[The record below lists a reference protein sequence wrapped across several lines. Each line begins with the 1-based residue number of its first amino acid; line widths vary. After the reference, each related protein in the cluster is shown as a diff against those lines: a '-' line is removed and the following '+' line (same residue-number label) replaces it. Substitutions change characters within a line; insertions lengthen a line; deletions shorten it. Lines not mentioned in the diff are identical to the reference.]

1 MATEAFSTRE
11 FRDALSSFA
20 TGVTVVTC
28 LDANGEP
35 VGATASSF
43 NSVSMDPPL
52 ILWSITKTA
61 YSADAFINAKH
72 FVVNVL
78 SADQVDISNK
88 FARSGTDKFADIALE
103 QGIGGVPMLPNTITR
118 FECEAWATYDG
129 GDHEIIVGQVKAMNT
144 AAGSG
149 LVFYRGAYAT
159 AEAIP
164 TLTSVESNGV
174 SHFVDNYLLYYLAR
188 ATHQMGEEFHQLVAD
203 DGLTTKEWRVLAC
216 LYNENS
222 MSLAELAKRTMIDQ
236 ATLLELAMDLHQQDM
251 ARVQQLDAGTKV
263 TGTAAG
269 QQRVVHLIA
278 DSEKA
283 EQSALDGLGNDAAET
298 LRGMLQRIIENTDSK
313 D

>member
-1 MATEAFSTRE
+1 MSTESFSTRE

-78 SADQVDISNK
+78 SAEQMATSNQ
-88 FARSGTDKFADIALE
+88 FARSGIDKFADVEVE
-103 QGIGGVPMLPNTITR
+103 QGIGGVPTLPGAITF

-129 GDHEIIVGQVKAMNT
+129 GDHEIIVGRVKGLRSM
-144 AAGSG
+144 AGSG

-164 TLTSVESNGV
+164 TLTPTETNDV
-174 SHFVDNYLLYYLAR
+174 SHFIDNYLLYYMSR

-222 MSLAELAKRTMIDQ
+222 MSLADLAKRTMVDQ
-236 ATLLELAMDLHQQDM
+236 TTLLELSIELQKQNM

-269 QQRVVHLIA
+269 QERVAHLIE
-278 DSEKA
+278 DYQKA
-283 EQSALDGLGNDAAET
+283 ESNALEGLDSDASET
-298 LRGMLQRIIENTDSK
+298 LKTMLQRIIKNTD
-313 D
+313 

>member
-1 MATEAFSTRE
+1 MSTEAFNARE

-28 LDANGEP
+28 LDSDGEP

-61 YSADAFINAKH
+61 YSAQAFINAKH
-72 FVVNVL
+72 FSVNVL
-78 SADQVDISNK
+78 SAQQIEISNK
-88 FARSGTDKFADIALE
+88 FARSGTDKFSDVDVE
-103 QGIGGVPMLPNTITR
+103 QGLGGVPILPDAITC

-129 GDHEIIVGQVKAMNT
+129 GDHEIIVGQVKGMRSQ
-144 AAGSG
+144 AGSG

-164 TLTSVESNGV
+164 TLAPVETNDV
-174 SHFVDNYLLYYLAR
+174 SHFIDNYLLYYMSR
-188 ATHQMGEEFHQLVAD
+188 ATHQMGEEFHQVVAD
-203 DGLTTKEWRVLAC
+203 DGLTIKEWRLLAC

-222 MSLAELAKRTMIDQ
+222 LSLADLSKRTMVDQ
-236 ATLLELAMDLHQQDM
+236 ATLLELSMDLQKQDM
-251 ARVQQLDAGTKV
+251 ARVQQLDSGTKV

-269 QQRVVHLIA
+269 KERVEHLIK
-278 DSEKA
+278 DCQKA
-283 EQSALDGLGNDAAET
+283 ESSALDGLDDNAAST
-298 LRGMLQRIIENTDSK
+298 LKTMLQRIIKNTD
-313 D
+313 

>member
-1 MATEAFSTRE
+1 MTTEAFNARE

-78 SADQVDISNK
+78 GADQTDMSNK
-88 FARSGTDKFADIALE
+88 FARSGTDKFADVE
-103 QGIGGVPMLPNTITR
+103 VEKGIGGVPMLPGTITC

-129 GDHEIIVGQVKAMNT
+129 GDHEIIVGQVKAMRST
-144 AAGSG
+144 AGSG

-164 TLTSVESNGV
+164 TLAPVETNDV
-174 SHFVDNYLLYYLAR
+174 SHFIDNYLLYYLTR
-188 ATHQMGEEFHQLVAD
+188 ATHQMGDAFHQLVAD

-222 MSLAELAKRTMIDQ
+222 MSLAELAKRTMVDQ
-236 ATLLELAMDLHQQDM
+236 TTLLELALGLQKHDM
-251 ARVQQLDAGTKV
+251 ARVQQLDTGTKL

-278 DSEKA
+278 DCQKA
-283 EQSALDGLGNDAAET
+283 EQSALEGLDTDAAET
-298 LRGMLQRIIENTDSK
+298 LKAMLQRIISNTD
-313 D
+313 

>member
-1 MATEAFSTRE
+1 MSTEAFSTRE

-28 LDANGEP
+28 LDASGDP

-61 YSADAFINAKH
+61 YSSDAFINAKH

-78 SADQVDISNK
+78 SAEQVDVSNK
-88 FARSGTDKFADIALE
+88 FARSGIDKFADIAVE
-103 QGIGGVPMLPNTITR
+103 RGIGGVPMLLGSITS
-118 FECEAWATYDG
+118 FECESWATYDG
-129 GDHEIIVGQVKAMNT
+129 GDHEIIVGQVKGLRSK
-144 AAGSG
+144 AGSG

-164 TLTSVESNGV
+164 TLSPIETNDV
-174 SHFVDNYLLYYLAR
+174 SHFIDNYLLYYMTR

-222 MSLAELAKRTMIDQ
+222 MSLADLAKRTMVDQ
-236 ATLLELAMDLHQQDM
+236 ATLLELSMDLQKQNM
-251 ARVQQLDAGTKV
+251 ARVQQLDVGTKI
-263 TGTAAG
+263 TGTGAG
-269 QQRVVHLIA
+269 QKRVEHLIE
-278 DSEKA
+278 DCQKA
-283 EQSALDGLGNDAAET
+283 ESNALDGLDSNAAET
-298 LRGMLQRIIENTDSK
+298 LKTMLHRIIKNTD
-313 D
+313 

>member
-1 MATEAFSTRE
+1 MSTDAFNTRE

-28 LDANGEP
+28 LDSNGAP

-52 ILWSITKTA
+52 ILWSITKAA

-78 SADQVDISNK
+78 SAE
-88 FARSGTDKFADIALE
+88 G
-103 QGIGGVPMLPNTITR
+103 P
-118 FECEAWATYDG
+118 
-129 GDHEIIVGQVKAMNT
+129 
-144 AAGSG
+144 G

-164 TLTSVESNGV
+164 TFSSVETNDVG
-174 SHFVDNYLLYYLAR
+174 HFLDDYLLYYMTR

-203 DGLTTKEWRVLAC
+203 DGLTTKEWRVLAS

-222 MSLAELAKRTMIDQ
+222 MSLADLAKSTMVDQ
-236 ATLLELAMDLHQQDM
+236 ATLLELAMDLQKHNM

-263 TGTAAG
+263 TGTTAG
-269 QQRVVHLIA
+269 KNRVEHLIEDTRKVEKNA
-278 DSEKA
+278 LEGLDS
-283 EQSALDGLGNDAAET
+283 DAADT
-298 LRGMLQRIIENTDSK
+298 LKTILKGIIQNTD
-313 D
+313 

>member
-1 MATEAFSTRE
+1 MSTEAFSTRE

-28 LDANGEP
+28 LDASGDP

-61 YSADAFINAKH
+61 YSSDAFINAKH

-78 SADQVDISNK
+78 SAEQVDVSNK
-88 FARSGTDKFADIALE
+88 FARSGIDKFADIAVE
-103 QGIGGVPMLPNTITR
+103 RGIGGVPMLLGSITS
-118 FECEAWATYDG
+118 FECESWATYDG
-129 GDHEIIVGQVKAMNT
+129 GDHEIIVGQVKGLRGK
-144 AAGSG
+144 AGSG

-164 TLTSVESNGV
+164 TLSPVETNDV
-174 SHFVDNYLLYYLAR
+174 SHFIDNYLLYYMTR

-222 MSLAELAKRTMIDQ
+222 MSLADLAKRTMVDQ
-236 ATLLELAMDLHQQDM
+236 ATLLELSMDLQKQNM
-251 ARVQQLDAGTKV
+251 ARVQQLDVGTKI
-263 TGTAAG
+263 TGTGAG
-269 QQRVVHLIA
+269 QKRVEHLIE
-278 DSEKA
+278 DCQKA
-283 EQSALDGLGNDAAET
+283 ESNALDGLDSNAAET
-298 LRGMLQRIIENTDSK
+298 LKTMLHRIIKNTD
-313 D
+313 

>member
-1 MATEAFSTRE
+1 MSTEAFSARE

-28 LDANGEP
+28 LDANGDP

-61 YSADAFINAKH
+61 YSAEAFINAKH

-78 SADQVDISNK
+78 SAEQIDISNK
-88 FARSGTDKFADIALE
+88 FARSGIDKFADVVVE
-103 QGIGGVPMLPNTITR
+103 QGIGGVPMLPGTITR
-118 FECEAWATYDG
+118 FECESWATYDG
-129 GDHEIIVGQVKAMNT
+129 GDHEIVVGQVKGMRST
-144 AAGSG
+144 AGSG

-164 TLTSVESNGV
+164 ALAPVESNDV
-174 SHFVDNYLLYYLAR
+174 SHFIDNYLLYFMSR
-188 ATHQMGEEFHQLVAD
+188 ATHQMGEKFHQLVAD

-222 MSLAELAKRTMIDQ
+222 MSLADLAKRTMIDQ
-236 ATLLELAMDLHQQDM
+236 ATLLELSIDLQKHNM
-251 ARVQQLDAGTKV
+251 ARLQQLDTGTKI

-269 QQRVVHLIA
+269 QKRVEHLIEDCQTA
-278 DSEKA
+278 ESNALEGLDS
-283 EQSALDGLGNDAAET
+283 DAAET
-298 LRGMLQRIIENTDSK
+298 LKTMLQRIIKNTD
-313 D
+313 

>member
-1 MATEAFSTRE
+1 MTTEAFNARE

-28 LDANGEP
+28 LGASGEP

-78 SADQVDISNK
+78 GAEQTDMSNK
-88 FARSGTDKFADIALE
+88 FARSGTDKFADVAVE
-103 QGIGGVPMLPNTITR
+103 EGIGGVPILPGTITC

-129 GDHEIIVGQVKAMNT
+129 GDHEIIVGQVKAMRST
-144 AAGSG
+144 AGSG

-164 TLTSVESNGV
+164 TLAPVETNDV
-174 SHFVDNYLLYYLAR
+174 SHFIDNYLLYYLTR
-188 ATHQMGEEFHQLVAD
+188 ATHQMGDEFHQLVAD
-203 DGLTTKEWRVLAC
+203 DGLTTKEWRILAC
-216 LYNENS
+216 LYNQNS
-222 MSLAELAKRTMIDQ
+222 MTLAELAKRTMVDQ
-236 ATLLELAMDLHQQDM
+236 TTLLELALDLQKHDM
-251 ARVQQLDAGTKV
+251 ARVQQLDSGTRV
-263 TGTAAG
+263 TGTATG

-278 DSEKA
+278 DGQKA
-283 EQSALDGLGNDAAET
+283 EQSALDGLDADAAET
-298 LRGMLQRIIENTDSK
+298 LKLMLQRIIDNTD
-313 D
+313 

>member
-1 MATEAFSTRE
+1 MTTEAFNARE

-78 SADQVDISNK
+78 GADQTDISNK
-88 FARSGTDKFADIALE
+88 FARSGTDKFADVE
-103 QGIGGVPMLPNTITR
+103 VEKGIGGVPMLPGTITC

-129 GDHEIIVGQVKAMNT
+129 GDHEIIVGQVKAMRST
-144 AAGSG
+144 AGSG

-164 TLTSVESNGV
+164 TLAPVETNDV
-174 SHFVDNYLLYYLAR
+174 SHFIDNYLLYYLTR
-188 ATHQMGEEFHQLVAD
+188 ATHQMGDEFHQLVAD

-222 MSLAELAKRTMIDQ
+222 MSLAELAKRTMVDQ
-236 ATLLELAMDLHQQDM
+236 TTLLELALGLQKHDM
-251 ARVQQLDAGTKV
+251 ARVQQLDSGTKL
-263 TGTAAG
+263 TGTIAG

-278 DSEKA
+278 DCQEA
-283 EQSALDGLGNDAAET
+283 EQSALEGLDADAAET
-298 LRGMLQRIIENTDSK
+298 LKTMLQRIIANTD
-313 D
+313 

>member
-1 MATEAFSTRE
+1 MSTDAFNARE

-28 LDANGEP
+28 LDSNGEP

-72 FVVNVL
+72 FIVNVL
-78 SADQVDISNK
+78 SAEQVDISNK
-88 FARSGTDKFADIALE
+88 FARSGIDKFADVVVE
-103 QGIGGVPMLPNTITR
+103 PGIGGVPILPGSITC

-129 GDHEIIVGQVKAMNT
+129 GDHEIIVGQVKGLRSAV
-144 AAGSG
+144 GSG

-164 TLTSVESNGV
+164 TLASVESNDV
-174 SHFVDNYLLYYLAR
+174 SHFIDNYLLYFMSR
-188 ATHQMGEEFHQLVAD
+188 ATHQMGEEFHQLVVD

-222 MSLAELAKRTMIDQ
+222 MSLADLSKRTMVDQ
-236 ATLLELAMDLHQQDM
+236 ATLLELSMDLQKQNM
-251 ARVQQLDAGTKV
+251 ARVQHLDAGTKI
-263 TGTAAG
+263 TGTGAG
-269 QQRVVHLIA
+269 QERVEHLIKECQTA
-278 DSEKA
+278 ESNALEGLDS
-283 EQSALDGLGNDAAET
+283 GAAET
-298 LRGMLQRIIENTDSK
+298 LKAMLKRIIKNTD
-313 D
+313 

>member
-1 MATEAFSTRE
+1 MTTEAFNARE

-61 YSADAFINAKH
+61 YSADAFINAKY

-78 SADQVDISNK
+78 GAEQTDMSNK
-88 FARSGTDKFADIALE
+88 FARSGTDKFADVAVE
-103 QGIGGVPMLPNTITR
+103 EGIGGVPILPGTITC

-129 GDHEIIVGQVKAMNT
+129 GDHEIIVGQVKAMRST
-144 AAGSG
+144 AGSG

-164 TLTSVESNGV
+164 TLAPVETNDV
-174 SHFVDNYLLYYLAR
+174 SHFIDNYLLYYLTR
-188 ATHQMGEEFHQLVAD
+188 ATHQMGDEFHQLVAD
-203 DGLTTKEWRVLAC
+203 DGLTTKEWRILAC
-216 LYNENS
+216 LYNQNS
-222 MSLAELAKRTMIDQ
+222 MTLSELAKRTMVDQ
-236 ATLLELAMDLHQQDM
+236 TTLLELALDLQKHDM
-251 ARVQQLDAGTKV
+251 ARVQQLDSGTRV
-263 TGTAAG
+263 TGTATG

-278 DSEKA
+278 DGQKA
-283 EQSALDGLGNDAAET
+283 EQSALDGLDADAAET
-298 LRGMLQRIIENTDSK
+298 LKLMLQRIIDNTD
-313 D
+313 

>member
-1 MATEAFSTRE
+1 MSTDAFNARE

-72 FVVNVL
+72 FIVNVL
-78 SADQVDISNK
+78 NAEQIDISNK
-88 FARSGTDKFADIALE
+88 FARSGIDKFAGVVVE
-103 QGIGGVPMLPNTITR
+103 PGMGGVPILPGSITC

-129 GDHEIIVGQVKAMNT
+129 GDHEIIVGRVKGLRSM
-144 AAGSG
+144 AGSG

-164 TLTSVESNGV
+164 TLASVESNDV
-174 SHFVDNYLLYYLAR
+174 SHFIDNYLLYFMSR

-222 MSLAELAKRTMIDQ
+222 MSLADLAKRTMVDQ
-236 ATLLELAMDLHQQDM
+236 TTLLELSIELQKQNM

-269 QQRVVHLIA
+269 QERVAHLIE
-278 DSEKA
+278 DYQKA
-283 EQSALDGLGNDAAET
+283 ESNALEGLDSDASET
-298 LRGMLQRIIENTDSK
+298 LKTMLQRIIKNTD
-313 D
+313 

>member
-1 MATEAFSTRE
+1 MSTESFSTRE

-78 SADQVDISNK
+78 SAEQMATSNQ
-88 FARSGTDKFADIALE
+88 FARSGTDKFADVEVE
-103 QGIGGVPMLPNTITR
+103 QGIGGVPTLPGAITF

-129 GDHEIIVGQVKAMNT
+129 GDHEIIVGRVKGLRSM
-144 AAGSG
+144 AGSG

-164 TLTSVESNGV
+164 TLAPTETNDV
-174 SHFVDNYLLYYLAR
+174 SHFIDNYLLYYMSR

-222 MSLAELAKRTMIDQ
+222 MSLADLAKRTMVDQ
-236 ATLLELAMDLHQQDM
+236 TTLLELSIELQKQNM

-269 QQRVVHLIA
+269 QERVAHLIE
-278 DSEKA
+278 DYQKA
-283 EQSALDGLGNDAAET
+283 ESNALEGLDSDASET
-298 LRGMLQRIIENTDSK
+298 LKTMLQRIIKNTD
-313 D
+313 

>member
-1 MATEAFSTRE
+1 MSTDAFNTRE

-28 LDANGEP
+28 LDSNGEP

-61 YSADAFINAKH
+61 YSAEAFISAKH
-72 FVVNVL
+72 FAVNVL
-78 SADQVDISNK
+78 SAEQGETSNK
-88 FARSGTDKFADIALE
+88 FARSGTDKFSDVLIEKGL
-103 QGIGGVPMLPNTITR
+103 GGVPLLPGAITC

-129 GDHEIIVGQVKAMNT
+129 GDHEIIVGQVKAMHAN
-144 AAGSG
+144 AGPG

-164 TLTSVESNGV
+164 TLAPVETNDV
-174 SHFVDNYLLYYLAR
+174 SHFIDNYLLYYMSR
-188 ATHQMGEEFHQLVAD
+188 ATHQMGEEFHQVVAD
-203 DGLTTKEWRVLAC
+203 DGLTTKEWRLLAC

-222 MSLAELAKRTMIDQ
+222 LTLAELSKRTMVDQ
-236 ATLLELAMDLHQQDM
+236 ATLLELAMDLQKQDM

-263 TGTAAG
+263 TGTKAG
-269 QQRVVHLIA
+269 QQRVEHLIE
-278 DSEKA
+278 DCQKA
-283 EQSALDGLGNDAAET
+283 ESSALEGLDGDAAAT
-298 LRGMLQRIIENTDSK
+298 LKAMLQRIIKNTD
-313 D
+313 

>member
-1 MATEAFSTRE
+1 MTTEAFNARE

-78 SADQVDISNK
+78 GADQTDISNK
-88 FARSGTDKFADIALE
+88 FARSGTDKFADVE
-103 QGIGGVPMLPNTITR
+103 VEKGIGGVPMLPGTITC

-129 GDHEIIVGQVKAMNT
+129 GDHEIIVGQVKAMRST
-144 AAGSG
+144 AGSG

-164 TLTSVESNGV
+164 TLAPVETNDV
-174 SHFVDNYLLYYLAR
+174 SHFIDNYLLYYLTR
-188 ATHQMGEEFHQLVAD
+188 ATHQMGDEFHQLVAD

-222 MSLAELAKRTMIDQ
+222 MSLAELAKRTMVDQ
-236 ATLLELAMDLHQQDM
+236 STLLELALGLQKHDM
-251 ARVQQLDAGTKV
+251 ARVQQLDSGTKL
-263 TGTAAG
+263 TGTIAG

-278 DSEKA
+278 DCQEA
-283 EQSALDGLGNDAAET
+283 EQSALEGLDADAAET
-298 LRGMLQRIIENTDSK
+298 LKTMLQRIIANTD
-313 D
+313 

>member
-1 MATEAFSTRE
+1 MPTEAFSARE

-28 LDANGEP
+28 LDANGDP

-78 SADQVDISNK
+78 SAEQIDISNK
-88 FARSGTDKFADIALE
+88 FARSGIDKFADVVVE
-103 QGIGGVPMLPNTITR
+103 QGIGGVPVLPGTITR

-129 GDHEIIVGQVKAMNT
+129 GDHEIIVGQVKGMRST
-144 AAGSG
+144 AGSG

-159 AEAIP
+159 AETIP
-164 TLTSVESNGV
+164 ALAPVESNDV
-174 SHFVDNYLLYYLAR
+174 SHFIDNYLLYFMSR

-222 MSLAELAKRTMIDQ
+222 MSLADLAKRTMIDQ
-236 ATLLELAMDLHQQDM
+236 ATLLELSIDLQKHDM
-251 ARVQQLDAGTKV
+251 ARVQQLDTGTKI

-269 QQRVVHLIA
+269 QKRVEHLIE
-278 DSEKA
+278 DCQKA
-283 EQSALDGLGNDAAET
+283 ESNALEGLDSDAAET
-298 LRGMLQRIIENTDSK
+298 LKTMLQRIIKNTD
-313 D
+313 

>member
-1 MATEAFSTRE
+1 MPREAFSARE

-28 LDANGEP
+28 LDINGEP

-78 SADQVDISNK
+78 SAEQTDLSNQ
-88 FARSGTDKFADIALE
+88 FARSGTDKFADVAVE
-103 QGIGGVPMLPNTITR
+103 TGTGGVPMLPGAITC

-129 GDHEIIVGQVKAMNT
+129 GDHQIIVGQVKGMRSN
-144 AAGSG
+144 AGSG

-164 TLTSVESNGV
+164 TLTSEESNDV
-174 SHFVDNYLLYYLAR
+174 SHFIDNYLLYFMSR

-222 MSLAELAKRTMIDQ
+222 LSLADLAKRTMVDQ
-236 ATLLELAMDLHQQDM
+236 ATLLELCMDLKKQNM
-251 ARVQQLDAGTKV
+251 ARVQHLDSGTKV
-263 TGTAAG
+263 TGTDAG
-269 QQRVVHLIA
+269 QQRVEHLIEA
-278 DSEKA
+278 CQMAESNALEGLDS
-283 EQSALDGLGNDAAET
+283 DASET
-298 LRGMLQRIIENTDSK
+298 LKTILKRIIKNTD
-313 D
+313 

>member
-1 MATEAFSTRE
+1 MTTEAFNARE

-78 SADQVDISNK
+78 GADQTDISNK
-88 FARSGTDKFADIALE
+88 FARSGTDKFADVSVE
-103 QGIGGVPMLPNTITR
+103 KGIGDVPMLPGTITS

-129 GDHEIIVGQVKAMNT
+129 GDHEIIVGQVKAMRST
-144 AAGSG
+144 AGSG

-164 TLTSVESNGV
+164 TLAPVETNDV
-174 SHFVDNYLLYYLAR
+174 SHFIDNYLLYYLTR
-188 ATHQMGEEFHQLVAD
+188 ATHQMGDEFHQMVAD

-222 MSLAELAKRTMIDQ
+222 MTLAELAKRTMVDQ
-236 ATLLELAMDLHQQDM
+236 TTLLELSLDLQKHDM

-278 DSEKA
+278 DGEKA
-283 EQSALDGLGNDAAET
+283 EQSALEGLDADAAET
-298 LRGMLQRIIENTDSK
+298 LKVMLQRIIANTD
-313 D
+313 

>member
-1 MATEAFSTRE
+1 MSTEAFSARE

-28 LDANGEP
+28 LDVNGEP

-72 FVVNVL
+72 FAVNVL
-78 SADQVDISNK
+78 STEQMDLSNQ
-88 FARSGTDKFADIALE
+88 FARSGIDKFANVAVE
-103 QGIGGVPMLPNTITR
+103 PGMGSVPMLPGAITC

-129 GDHEIIVGQVKAMNT
+129 GDHEIILGQVKGIRT
-144 AAGSG
+144 SAGSG

-164 TLTSVESNGV
+164 TLASVESNDV
-174 SHFVDNYLLYYLAR
+174 SHFIDNYLLYFMSR

-222 MSLAELAKRTMIDQ
+222 MSLADLAKRTMVDQ
-236 ATLLELAMDLHQQDM
+236 TTLLELCMDLQKQNM
-251 ARVQQLDAGTKV
+251 ARVQHLDAGTKV

-269 QQRVVHLIA
+269 QQRVEHLIK
-278 DSEKA
+278 DCQKA
-283 EQSALDGLGNDAAET
+283 EDNALEGLDSDASQT
-298 LRGMLQRIIENTDSK
+298 LKTMLQRIIKNTD
-313 D
+313 

>member
-1 MATEAFSTRE
+1 MSTDGFNTRE

-28 LDANGEP
+28 LDSNGAP

-52 ILWSITKTA
+52 ILWSITKAA

-78 SADQVDISNK
+78 SAEQIDISNK
-88 FARSGTDKFADIALE
+88 FARSGTDKFADVVVD
-103 QGIGGVPMLPNTITR
+103 QGIGGVPILPGTITC

-129 GDHEIIVGQVKAMNT
+129 GDHEIIVGKVKGLLS
-144 AAGSG
+144 AAGPG

-164 TLTSVESNGV
+164 TFSSVETNDVG
-174 SHFVDNYLLYYLAR
+174 HFLDDYLLYYMTR

-203 DGLTTKEWRVLAC
+203 DGLTTKEWRVLAS

-222 MSLAELAKRTMIDQ
+222 MSLADLAKSTMVDQ
-236 ATLLELAMDLHQQDM
+236 ATLLELAMDLQKHNM

-263 TGTAAG
+263 TGTTAG
-269 QQRVVHLIA
+269 KNRVEHLIEDTRKVEKNA
-278 DSEKA
+278 LEGLDS
-283 EQSALDGLGNDAAET
+283 DAADT
-298 LRGMLQRIIENTDSK
+298 LKTILKGIIQNTD
-313 D
+313 

>member
-1 MATEAFSTRE
+1 MSTEAFSARE

-28 LDANGEP
+28 LDANGDP

-78 SADQVDISNK
+78 SAEQIDISNK
-88 FARSGTDKFADIALE
+88 FARSGIDKFADVVVE
-103 QGIGGVPMLPNTITR
+103 QGIGGVPMLPGTITR

-129 GDHEIIVGQVKAMNT
+129 GDHEIIVGQVKGMRST
-144 AAGSG
+144 AGSG

-164 TLTSVESNGV
+164 ALAPVESNDV
-174 SHFVDNYLLYYLAR
+174 SHFIDN
-188 ATHQMGEEFHQLVAD
+188 
-203 DGLTTKEWRVLAC
+203 LTTKEWRVLAC

-222 MSLAELAKRTMIDQ
+222 MSLADLAKRTMIDQ
-236 ATLLELAMDLHQQDM
+236 ATLLELSIELQKHNM
-251 ARVQQLDAGTKV
+251 ARVQQLDTGTKI

-269 QQRVVHLIA
+269 QKRVEHLIEDCQTA
-278 DSEKA
+278 ESNALEGLDS
-283 EQSALDGLGNDAAET
+283 DAAET
-298 LRGMLQRIIENTDSK
+298 LKTMLQRIIKNTD
-313 D
+313 